1 MIRIR
6 QIGLLLSL
14 LSGLSTAAAEQL
26 SIAVASNFTAPMR
39 EIALEFEKATGHQL
53 RISYGSSGKFFA
65 QISHGAPFQVF
76 LSADQAKPAAL
87 CDAGLAVPA
96 SRFSYAI
103 GALALWSPES
113 NAVDEQGAILR
124 TGNFNKLAIANPLLA
139 PYGRAAVEVLKRL
152 KLDEVTREKW
162 VTGENIAQTYQYVST
177 GNAEIGFVAVSQ
189 VIENGSLKSGS
200 AWLLPSDLYTP
211 IKQDAV
217 LLTSAKDNQV
227 AKAFITYLKGS
238 EAQEIIRAY
247 GYSVAESN

>member
-14 LSGLSTAAAEQL
+14 LSGLSTAVAEQL

-39 EIALEFEKATGHQL
+39 EIALEFENATGHQL
-53 RISYGSSGKFFA
+53 RISYGASGKFFA

-87 CDAGLAVPA
+87 CDAGLAVSA
-96 SRFSYAI
+96 SQFSYAI

-113 NAVDEQGAILR
+113 NTVDEQGAILR

-200 AWLLPSDLYTP
+200 AWILPSDLYSP

-217 LLTSAKDNQV
+217 LLTSAKDNRV
-227 AKAFITYLKGS
+227 AKAFIAYLKGS

-247 GYSVAESN
+247 GYNVAETN